1 MVDMLPFPNISGN
14 TPEEQIS
21 QLYNYLVQFKETLE
35 FMLTNISTDNL
46 SQDLI
51 NKLNTLG
58 ADIEKSNQE
67 KDDQI
72 SQVVSQAVTVS
83 DVINSPAFNVALNG
97 SVEDSVDNAVKDIG
111 FSVNFA
117 TGELEYN
124 FKE

>member
-1 MVDMLPFPNISGN
+1 MFDMLPFPDISGN

-21 QLYNYLVQFKETLE
+21 QLHNYLVQFKETLE
-35 FMLTNISTDNL
+35 FVLTNISTDNL
-46 SQDLI
+46 SKELI
-51 NKLNTLG
+51 DKLNELG
-58 ADIEKSNQE
+58 ANIEKNNQE

-83 DVINSPAFNVALNG
+83 DVINSPTFKIALGN
-97 SVEDSVDNAVKDIG
+97 SVENAMGDIT

-124 FKE
+124 NKE

>member
-1 MVDMLPFPNISGN
+1 MVDMLPFPNINGN

-21 QLYNYLVQFKETLE
+21 QLHNYLVQFKETLE

-46 SQDLI
+46 SQDLV

-83 DVINSPAFNVALNG
+83 DVINSPAFNVALG
-97 SVEDSVDNAVKDIG
+97 SGVEDAMGNIV

-124 FKE
+124 YKE